1 MTYSPLS
8 RTGGTSAAGPGAR
21 RLLLGGRGRP
31 EQQRRPRGRVGD
43 EAGADAAPSFGL
55 RSVPSRTRDVAGEMR
70 VQYTNAGFRL
80 VSSYFAPSCPASED
94 LTLGRESGRRT
105 SQMGWRRTG
114 LGIRFVAATVAA
126 MLVVLVGCFG
136 SAYATRTVK
145 LASHISIKSHHN
157 TTFTGRVTSRN
168 TGCEDARKV
177 TLYTTTKLKLG
188 TARTNKHGRWKITA
202 SGFAG
207 ISLHHFF
214 AKVAKV
220 SSGTA
225 GTIYVCKAATSKT
238 IPF

>member
-1 MTYSPLS
+1 
-8 RTGGTSAAGPGAR
+8 
-21 RLLLGGRGRP
+21 
-31 EQQRRPRGRVGD
+31 
-43 EAGADAAPSFGL
+43 
-55 RSVPSRTRDVAGEMR
+55 
-70 VQYTNAGFRL
+70 
-80 VSSYFAPSCPASED
+80 
-94 LTLGRESGRRT
+94 
-105 SQMGWRRTG
+105 MGWRRTA
-114 LGIRFVAATVAA
+114 LDIRSIAATLAV
-126 MLVVLVGCFG
+126 MLVALVGCVG

-145 LASHISIKSHHN
+145 LASHISIRSHHN

-188 TARTNKHGRWKITA
+188 TAKTNEHGRWKITA

-214 AKVAKV
+214 AKVAKL

-238 IPF
+238 IAF